1 MPGAHRIPMQR
12 EKDIMR
18 NKWNAAF
25 GFSGATSI
33 LALVLATGAYAQE
46 ASGAQA
52 SDDAE
57 IVVTAQK
64 RSESMQ
70 KVPISISAIS
80 GDQLAQR
87 QIRAAEDL
95 VTSVPG
101 LQVNGALGE
110 GLPIFSLR
118 GISMLDFSLVQN
130 GPIAVYY
137 DEVYK
142 GNFAIMGLGMFDLER
157 VEVLKGPQ
165 GTLYGKNTT
174 GGAVNLITRKPGFE
188 AGGYASLGYG
198 NFDQITSDGAV
209 QLPLSDALA
218 ARIAYTFERGDGWVK
233 NRYPGAPDANA
244 ARQYGIRGSL
254 RYHPNETVDITIRG
268 TTTLQNPQNYGIVA
282 IPTATGIGGDIYD
295 IFGLPT
301 DFRAG
306 LGKREINTADISRRR
321 LRTYA
326 LAANADIQLSDKL
339 TLTSITSWD
348 RGSIFYVEDAD
359 GTPVFT
365 SEATYYGKT
374 RQIAQD
380 LRLTSSFDGAFNFI
394 IGGYVN
400 NEKIRSYNDISYF
413 TDLDVNGDGAV
424 DSQDCIDGG
433 GFLACNVY
441 NRFNQTK
448 KSYAL
453 YSDASFELN
462 DQFTLRGGLRYTH
475 DRGKLSDFVA
485 QIRSADR
492 TPLFNTIPGSA
503 TDLFETTSRTFKND
517 NVSGKIGIDYKPT
530 QRVLLYASY
539 SRGYR
544 GAAFNAQA
552 LFSPVELTVA
562 KPEKIQA
569 AELGFK
575 SEFLDRTIRLNGAFY
590 WYGYK
595 NQQVFD
601 IDPQTSVQRLLNL
614 PKSRLFGAELDL
626 QVRPTDQLTLSTG
639 VAFVDTKVQKGS
651 VQGIDVAGNHLVS
664 APALTLTSS
673 IDWMLPL
680 GSWVAETHVD
690 LAYASKQ
697 YYDILNRPTTT
708 EGDYALVNGRV
719 RFHPESDRYGVALW
733 VKNLTNSFYRTN
745 KIDASFLG
753 FIYSHVNPPR
763 SYGVTFDVKF

>member
-1 MPGAHRIPMQR
+1 
-12 EKDIMR
+12 MR
-18 NKWNAAF
+18 MRWCAAY
-25 GFSGATSI
+25 GFSGATSL
-33 LALVLATGAYAQE
+33 LALVLATGAHAQD
-46 ASGAQA
+46 ATATAQA
-52 SDDAE
+52 VGDDSGE

-64 RSESMQ
+64 RSESIQ

-174 GGAVNLITRKPGFE
+174 GGAVNLITRKPNFE
-188 AGGYASLGYG
+188 TGGYASIGFG
-198 NFDQITSDGAV
+198 NFNQITSDGAAEV
-209 QLPLSDALA
+209 ALNDALA
-218 ARIAYTFERGDGWVK
+218 ARIAYTFERADGWVK
-233 NRYPGAPDANA
+233 NRYPGAPDANS

-254 RYHPNETVDITIRG
+254 RYNPNDSVDITLRG
-268 TTTLQNPQNYGIVA
+268 STTLQNPQNYGIIS
-282 IPTATGIGGDIYD
+282 IPGANGVGGEIFN
-295 IFGLPT
+295 IFGLTT
-301 DFRAG
+301 DYRTG
-306 LGKREINTADISRRR
+306 LGKREINTPDISRRR

-326 LAANADIQLSDKL
+326 LAANADFQLSDVM

-348 RGSIFYVEDAD
+348 QGSIYYAEDPD
-359 GTPVFT
+359 GTPAFT

-374 RQIAQD
+374 RQITQD

-394 IGGYVN
+394 VGGYFSS
-400 NEKIRSYNDISYF
+400 EKIRSYNDVSYF
-413 TDLDVNGDGAV
+413 TQIDVNGDGGV
-424 DSQDCIDGG
+424 DGQDCIDGG

-441 NRFNQTK
+441 NQFKQK
-448 KSYAL
+448 KNSYAL
-453 YSDASFELN
+453 YSDASYELN
-462 DQFTLRGGLRYTH
+462 EQLTLRGGLRFTH
-475 DRGKLSDFVA
+475 DRGKLRDFVA
-485 QIRSADR
+485 QIRAADR
-492 TPLFNTIPGSA
+492 TPLFNTVPGSA
-503 TDLFETTSRTFKND
+503 TDLFATTSRDFKND

-530 QRVLLYASY
+530 ERVMLYASY

-569 AELGFK
+569 AEAGFK
-575 SEFLDRTIRLNGAFY
+575 SEFLDRMVRLNGAVY

-651 VQGIDVAGNHLVS
+651 VQGVDVRGNHLVS
-664 APALTLTSS
+664 APAFTLTSS
-673 IDWMLPL
+673 IDWTVPL
-680 GSWVAETHVD
+680 GNWAADTHVD

-697 YYDILNRPTTT
+697 YYDILNRATTT

-719 RFHPESDRYGVALW
+719 RFHPAEDRYGIAFW
-733 VKNLTNSFYRTN
+733 VKNLTNTFYRTN
-745 KIDASFLG
+745 KIDASVLG
-753 FIYSHVNPPR
+753 FIYAHANPPR
-763 SYGVTFDVKF
+763 TYGVSIDMKF